1 MTLLHKEILEL
12 DNILSLIRSCID
24 DSVFVYLDDIC

>member
-24 DSVFVYLDDIC
+24 DTVSLFT